1 MTMKADGGGW
11 AQLGWQLDD
20 SCLGDYSDE
29 SCYSTDLSTGRRL
42 PTVAESVFA
51 PEQELKDS
59 IVSKHE
65 ISHLNNVNEVY
76 SFTFSIC
83 DIHIIRLTNPQH
95 PFTSTLLDFAQASFL
110 LIWYSSK
117 DLH

>member
-1 MTMKADGGGW
+1 MTMKADGAGW

-42 PTVAESVFA
+42 PTAAESVFA

-59 IVSKHE
+59 ISISKHE
-65 ISHLNNVNEVY
+65 ISYLNNVNEVY
-76 SFTFSIC
+76 FTISPFPFAIYILC
-83 DIHIIRLTNPQH
+83 IRITNPQY
-95 PFTSTLLDFAQASFL
+95 PFTFTLLDFAQASFL
-110 LIWYSSK
+110 LI
-117 DLH
+117 